1 METYDFYPDKEEPL
15 VKSFINKF
23 GGRFI
28 MSIHGTAEY
37 IAKNDKTYS
46 IQETVEEF
54 WDLMQESVKTG
65 KNGFLKY
72 PKYVNMPK
80 HALI

>member
-1 METYDFYPDKEEPL
+1 MDTYDFYPDPENPL
-15 VKSFINKF
+15 VNEFLNKF
-23 GGRFI
+23 GGYFN
-28 MSIHGTAEY
+28 MSIHGDPEY
-37 IAKNDKTYS
+37 ITYDNK
-46 IQETVEEF
+46 IYDTPETVEEF
-54 WDLMQESVKTG
+54 WELMQESVKTG